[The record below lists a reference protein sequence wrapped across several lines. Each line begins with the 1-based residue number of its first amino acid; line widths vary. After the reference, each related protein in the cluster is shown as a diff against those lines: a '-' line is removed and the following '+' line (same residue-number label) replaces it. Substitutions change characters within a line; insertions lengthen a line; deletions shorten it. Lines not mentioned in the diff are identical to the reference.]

1 MKKRFFVI
9 DGHAL
14 CYRAYYAFIRS
25 PLVNSSGQ
33 NTSAIF
39 GFARMLF
46 KLISEQKPDY
56 LAVAF
61 DPPRKTFR
69 HELFADY
76 KANRQKMPD
85 DLRPQIDEIKRM
97 VELAGIARLEEDG
110 YEADDVLGSIAKRYA
125 RDDVEVVLV
134 TGDKDAY
141 QLVGEGVRIYA
152 AKKGISEYEMYD
164 AAAVTEKLGV
174 RPEQVI
180 DYMALTGDASDNVPG
195 VKGIGEKNAQKLIA
209 AFGSIDAIY
218 GRLDEIKGKQREHLE
233 TGRESAYLSRDLVT
247 IRTDVPLRIGI
258 EEARMPA
265 LDVQAMREYFNRL
278 EMKSVAQDFF
288 SGTADAASPAPE
300 TGETREKDYR
310 IVRTA
315 SGLREAMRAVREAGM
330 VSFDTETTSVDPVEA
345 ELVGMSFSVREH
357 SGCYVPVACG
367 GLFESGVLG
376 VDEALAIVSPVL
388 ADVSVMKIG
397 QNIKYDIVVL
407 KKYGVE
413 VRGVHFDTMIA
424 SYLLDPAAR
433 NHNLDDMAEKFLNY
447 KTITYGELVG
457 KGKNAVPITEVPVE
471 RVAEYAIEDAD
482 VTLRLHRVLA
492 PMLAS
497 ENLEK
502 LFFNIEMPLVDV
514 LAEMEWKGV
523 RIDTAHFAALG
534 AENSRMLAE
543 EEQRVYDIAGGRFN
557 INSTREL
564 ASVLFEKLALKPVK
578 KTKTGFSTDIQVLEE
593 LRGRHEIIDH
603 LIAYR
608 TLVKLKSTYIDTL
621 PRLVSERTG
630 RIHTSYNQTIVATG
644 RLSSSSPNLQN
655 IPVRDEFGRTI
666 RRGFVPEKGRVMM
679 AADYSQIELRIAAH
693 LSGDENMIRA
703 FREGIDIH
711 RMTASSVFGVAIDA
725 VTPDMRR
732 QAKIINF
739 ATIYGVSPFGLSQQ
753 ADISIR
759 DAAEFIRRYF
769 ETYPGFRRYVDETIE
784 FARTRGYVQ
793 TLLGRK
799 RRLPEINSTTSFRRE
814 GAERIAINTPIQGT
828 SADLIKIAMA
838 RISRAM
844 CEAGMKTSMIMQVH
858 DELVF
863 EAPEEE
869 LATAETTVRREME
882 HALELAVPVT
892 VDIGWGASWEEAH

>member
-1 MKKRFFVI
+1 
-9 DGHAL
+9 
-14 CYRAYYAFIRS
+14 
-25 PLVNSSGQ
+25 
-33 NTSAIF
+33 
-39 GFARMLF
+39 
-46 KLISEQKPDY
+46 
-56 LAVAF
+56 
-61 DPPRKTFR
+61 
-69 HELFADY
+69 
-76 KANRQKMPD
+76 
-85 DLRPQIDEIKRM
+85 
-97 VELAGIARLEEDG
+97 
-110 YEADDVLGSIAKRYA
+110 
-125 RDDVEVVLV
+125 
-134 TGDKDAY
+134 
-141 QLVGEGVRIYA
+141 
-152 AKKGISEYEMYD
+152 
-164 AAAVTEKLGV
+164 
-174 RPEQVI
+174 
-180 DYMALTGDASDNVPG
+180 
-195 VKGIGEKNAQKLIA
+195 
-209 AFGSIDAIY
+209 
-218 GRLDEIKGKQREHLE
+218 
-233 TGRESAYLSRDLVT
+233 
-247 IRTDVPLRIGI
+247 
-258 EEARMPA
+258 MPA
-265 LDVQAMREYFNRL
+265 LDMQAMREYFNRL

-315 SGLREAMRAVREAGM
+315 SELREAMRAVREAGM

-345 ELVGMSFSVREH
+345 ELVGMSFSVGEH

-367 GLFESGVLG
+367 GLFESGVLSA
-376 VDEALAIVSPVL
+376 DEALAIVSPML
-388 ADVSVMKIG
+388 ADASVKKIG

-413 VRGVHFDTMIA
+413 VRGVQFDTMIA

-433 NHNLDDMAEKFLNY
+433 NHNLDDMAERFLNY
-447 KTITYGELVG
+447 KTITYEELVG
-457 KGKNAVPITEVPVE
+457 KGKSAVPITEVPVE

-482 VTLRLHRVLA
+482 VTLRLYRVLA

-502 LFFNIEMPLVDV
+502 LFSDIEMPLVDV

-523 RIDTAHFAALG
+523 RIDAAHFAALG

-621 PRLVSERTG
+621 PGLVSERTG
-630 RIHTSYNQTIVATG
+630 RLHTSYNQTIVATG

-838 RISRAM
+838 RISTAM
-844 CEAGMKTSMIMQVH
+844 REAGMKTSMIMQVH

-869 LATAETTVRREME
+869 RAAAETTVRREME